1 MAMPDAT
8 AARSESRIVLILST
22 VSQDGL
28 DTSYVMRFWDIFSLA
43 PTPKRLASLQR
54 RPDGKSFYSSFLI
67 QSCGSVVPIHYSFS
81 HAFDPP
87 LGFKG
92 EDILMGEHA
101 RKRFFH
107 AEGPVDTK
115 LAHPAARNTIYATA
129 FVQPGER
136 HGAYF
141 GGLPRFAKTNP
152 RASAVQRSRL
162 ANLSASLRSGPG
174 GIWRASSKASAAR

>member
-67 QSCGSVVPIHYSFS
+67 QSCGSVVPIHNSFS

-87 LGFKG
+87 LALREKTFLWVSTHERGFFTLKG
-92 EDILMGEHA
+92 PSIQNWPIRQQGIPSTRLPSFNRA
-101 RKRFFH
+101 NVTVLTLAACPALQRPI
-107 AEGPVDTK
+107 PVRRRCNE
-115 LAHPAARNTIYATA
+115 A
-129 FVQPGER
+129 
-136 HGAYF
+136 
-141 GGLPRFAKTNP
+141 GLP
-152 RASAVQRSRL
+152 
-162 ANLSASLRSGPG
+162 
-174 GIWRASSKASAAR
+174 I